1 MGRKR
6 STNCMKVTIHISD
19 KSERIN
25 ATAAKTRN
33 AQQAVG
39 APEQAWST
47 GCVWPRPA
55 SSLGMQGILL
65 RRLADY
71 E

>member
-39 APEQAWST
+39 APEPLGVSGPGLPAAWECKGRDSST
-47 GCVWPRPA
+47 ETR
-55 SSLGMQGILL
+55 
-65 RRLADY
+65 
-71 E
+71 